1 MTYRQIETSR
11 EVRLWLRDIVLPVG
25 ITAVALLANE
35 DTRRGVVEK
44 AKAARLYFL
53 TKILKHESL

>member
-25 ITAVALLANE
+25 ITVVALLANE
-35 DTRRGVVEK
+35 DTRRGVVNR
-44 AKAARLYFL
+44 AKEAKNVLIGKFL
-53 TKILKHESL
+53 HKESL

>member
-1 MTYRQIETSR
+1 MTNRQIETSR

-35 DTRRGVVEK
+35 DTRRGVVNK
-44 AKAARLYFL
+44 AKAARVYFL
-53 TKILKHESL
+53 TKFLHKESL

>member
-35 DTRRGVVEK
+35 DTRRGVIKRAEA
-44 AKAARLYFL
+44 AKEYILI
-53 TKILKHESL
+53 KILKRESL

>member
-1 MTYRQIETSR
+1 MTNRQIETSR

-35 DTRRGVVEK
+35 DTRRGVVNK
-44 AKAARLYFL
+44 AKGARAYFL
-53 TKILKHESL
+53 TKFLHKESL